1 MLLLAYVVV
10 RLESEILLASC
21 MLYLVILKY
30 QRGEID
36 LFAPLSSSLA
46 VGAKSPTD
54 FKYAGIASIKNLTS
68 RKVHKPNI

>member
-30 QRGEID
+30 QRGEIGI
-36 LFAPLSSSLA
+36 FAPLSSSLA
-46 VGAKSPTD
+46 VGAKFS
-54 FKYAGIASIKNLTS
+54 N
-68 RKVHKPNI
+68 

>member
-36 LFAPLSSSLA
+36 IFAPLSSSLA
-46 VGAKSPTD
+46 VGAKFSNW
-54 FKYAGIASIKNLTS
+54 F
-68 RKVHKPNI
+68 